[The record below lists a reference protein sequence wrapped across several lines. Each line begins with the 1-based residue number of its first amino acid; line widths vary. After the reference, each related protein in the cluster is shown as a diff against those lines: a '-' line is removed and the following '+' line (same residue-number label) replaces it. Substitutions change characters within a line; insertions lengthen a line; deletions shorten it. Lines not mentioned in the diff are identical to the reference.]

1 MKADKSHKFM
11 VFMMNVYVNMGMQ
24 MYGNITLTSLIFY
37 HSQQS
42 LRIKYF
48 VFMEVFLRI

>member
-11 VFMMNVYVNMGMQ
+11 VFMMNVYVNMAMQ

-42 LRIKYF
+42 LRIKYSAST
-48 VFMEVFLRI
+48 EVFLQI